1 MAKFKYLPEIAFLLA
16 LPLLLS
22 WAPNALA
29 QDADPVFRSDTR
41 LVLLHASVVDRR
53 GNLVTDLDQSAF
65 TVLEEKQEQPLRLFR
80 REDIPIS
87 LGLIV
92 DNSGS
97 MRGKRQQ
104 VESAVVT
111 LVKSSTRDDE
121 VFVVNFN
128 DDLYLDVTM
137 TSDNKKLEEG
147 IAQLDSRGGTAMR
160 DAISASIDYMRDK
173 SRKDK
178 KVLLVVTD
186 GNDNASAITL
196 EKLVQRAQ
204 QSEVLVYAIGLL
216 NEEERRE
223 AKRAERAIE
232 ALAKATGG
240 QSYFPGALAQVDEI
254 AKQVAHDIRNQYVLG
269 YTPTNQTLDG
279 GFRRIEVKAK
289 GRGLTVRTRTGYYAS
304 PKGQDLPDTPNA
316 PSLTPTS
323 TPAQPGSASFKK

>member
-1 MAKFKYLPEIAFLLA
+1 VLLMLSLLLA
-16 LPLLLS
+16 P
-22 WAPNALA
+22 ALIP
-29 QDADPVFRSDTR
+29 QEADPVFRSDTR

-80 REDIPIS
+80 REDIPVS

-97 MRGKRQQ
+97 MRDKRKQ
-104 VESAVVT
+104 VESAVVA

-137 TSDNKKLEEG
+137 TNDSKKLEEG
-147 IAQLDSRGGTAMR
+147 ISQIDSRGGTAMR
-160 DAISASIDYMRDK
+160 DAISASIDYMREK

-223 AKRAERAIE
+223 AKRAERAME
-232 ALAKATGG
+232 ALTKATGG

-254 AKQVAHDIRNQYVLG
+254 AKQVAQDIRNQYVLG
-269 YTPTNQTLDG
+269 YSPINQALDG
-279 GFRRIEVKAK
+279 SFRRIEVKAK

-304 PKGQDLPDTPNA
+304 PKGQDLPGA
-316 PSLTPTS
+316 PESPALTPPS
-323 TPAQPGSASFKK
+323 APAKPTPSSFKK